1 MEIMLFVGLTD
12 LICQKTYQSLKII
25 HIIKLNILN
34 ISLNKKIEITEFNF
48 HFSCDHLKY
57 FE

>member
-1 MEIMLFVGLTD
+1 MMLFVGLTD